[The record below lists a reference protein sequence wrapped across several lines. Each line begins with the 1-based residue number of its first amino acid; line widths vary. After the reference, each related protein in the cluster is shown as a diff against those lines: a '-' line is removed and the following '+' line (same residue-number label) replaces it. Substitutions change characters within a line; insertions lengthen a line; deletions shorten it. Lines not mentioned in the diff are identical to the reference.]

1 MKMRLHRMKIPAR
14 SRSSIHRREIRGRRE
29 IHDRLEIR
37 GGRQIPD
44 ARTARCA
51 IRIVNSRM
59 RIGSWR
65 NCRIE
70 CDLYLIARDW

>member
-1 MKMRLHRMKIPAR
+1 MKMHLHRTKIPSR
-14 SRSSIHRREIRGRRE
+14 SRSSIHRRE

-44 ARTARCA
+44 ARTAGHA

-65 NCRIE
+65 NCQIE

>member
-1 MKMRLHRMKIPAR
+1 MKMHLNRTKIPAR
-14 SRSSIHRREIRGRRE
+14 SRSSIHRRESRG
-29 IHDRLEIR
+29 RLEIR

-51 IRIVNSRM
+51 IRIVNLRM
-59 RIGSWR
+59 RIRSWR
-65 NCRIE
+65 NYRIE